1 MIMWKSPLEKKQE
14 YMNILAQLYD
24 TKDIANVQV
33 QKTMNEMQERL
44 DYLYD
49 IEEEIKELEK
59 KIFVIDMEEQLMEEL
74 FLENLTFEDDEEE
87 DE

>member
-1 MIMWKSPLEKKQE
+1 MWKSPLEKKQE

>member
-1 MIMWKSPLEKKQE
+1 MWKSPLEKKQE

-59 KIFVIDMEEQLMEEL
+59 KIFVIGMEEQLMEEL